1 MKIKDLKFENIAYYV
16 DNVLPVFKSKIK
28 QLDESAIVVQNPKR
42 FLFLSINILLLFF
55 YCYLMLSMNYSLSC
69 SMTTNIVASI
79 LFLLLAVYFNSKIL
93 YALNN
98 REKIIDDVEIKENNI
113 EEFKFNS
120 SLVDRIKKVKSDL
133 NLNGK
138 TDHAILFLYVQH
150 FVLKQRISNS
160 EIIRQFNNSI
170 EFEKFSDTHYS
181 DISND
186 LFEWKNDNSKIRNV
200 KNVLNGSKY
209 YEKFKDIE
217 DNFKEFRR

>member
-79 LFLLLAVYFNSKIL
+79 LILLVAVYFNSKIL
-93 YALNN
+93 YSLNN

-120 SLVDRIKKVKSDL
+120 SLVDRIKKIKSDL

-150 FVLKQRISNS
+150 FVLKQKISNS
-160 EIIRQFNNSI
+160 EILRQFNNSI
-170 EFEKFSDTHYS
+170 EFEQFSKSHYS
-181 DISND
+181 KIANN
-186 LFEWKNDNSKIRNV
+186 LFEWKDEKEKIKTVNNV
-200 KNVLNGSKY
+200 SKY
-209 YEKFKDIE
+209 SSHYHKFNEIAENLND
-217 DNFKEFRR
+217 FRR

>member
-16 DNVLPVFKSKIK
+16 DNVIPVFKSKLK

-42 FLFLSINILLLFF
+42 FLFLSINILLLFI
-55 YCYLMLSMNYSLSC
+55 YCYLMLFMNYSLSC
-69 SMTTNIVASI
+69 SMITNIVASI
-79 LFLLLAVYFNSKIL
+79 FFLLMTVYFNSKIL

-98 REKIIDDVEIKENNI
+98 REKIIDDVEIKENKI
-113 EEFKFNS
+113 KEFKFNS

-138 TDHAILFLYVQH
+138 TDLAILFLYVQH

-160 EIIRQFNNSI
+160 EILRKFNNSI
-170 EFEKFSDTHYS
+170 EFEQFSDTHYS

-217 DNFKEFRR
+217 DNFKEFIS